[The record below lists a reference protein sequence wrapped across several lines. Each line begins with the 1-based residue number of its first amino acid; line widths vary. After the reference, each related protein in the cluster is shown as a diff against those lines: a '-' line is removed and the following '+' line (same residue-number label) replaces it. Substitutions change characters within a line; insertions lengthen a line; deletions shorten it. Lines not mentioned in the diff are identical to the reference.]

1 MELRSTREM
10 RRNEQL
16 TRAMAK
22 KADTADAPATAQST
36 QRQPAADKVSLS
48 QQALDFV
55 REQNQNMWQ
64 QVQAREQRRQGSQID
79 GILDAMET
87 ENQKLDYMSKMID
100 MMGKCQKI
108 AAAIMRGDRVPPEDL
123 RYLMEHDQEGYKMA
137 LAMRKPKKDPE
148 DVESVLDD
156 EDKND
161 GSAEGAEDSGEIP
174 AVEASAP
181 SSGSG
186 DAGAAVE

>member
-22 KADTADAPATAQST
+22 KADIADAPTTAQST
-36 QRQPAADKVSLS
+36 QRQPTADKVSLS

-55 REQNQNMWQ
+55 REQNQKMWQ
-64 QVQAREQRRQGSQID
+64 QTQEREQRQGGRIK

-87 ENQKLDYMSKMID
+87 EKQKLDNMSKMMD
-100 MMGKCQKI
+100 MMDKCQKI
-108 AAAIMRGDRVPPEDL
+108 AAAITRGDRVPPEDL

-161 GSAEGAEDSGEIP
+161 GSAEGAEDSGGIP
-174 AVEASAP
+174 AVETSAP
-181 SSGSG
+181 SSGGG
-186 DAGAAVE
+186 DAGTTAE